1 MALKPVIVAN
11 PHPLVG
17 DGRKYSYVTF
27 LKGETLGEYL
37 QRTGF
42 DIGRG
47 PKSVY
52 VNGQRVPNDKWHLLL
67 PETGD
72 QIVIRTRATGGGNGG
87 KVLRVVA
94 MVALTIVSAGY
105 GAALGGALGFTGS
118 AAAAVGSSLIMIGGS
133 MIINA
138 LLPPPKASMTGI
150 KEKEQSPTYG
160 INAGSNSYNSY
171 GPMIIVF
178 GKHKVVPYFASK
190 PYTTFQGNDQ
200 YLSQA
205 FHFGLQP
212 DLDLQAIRIGSTDIS
227 NYRDVQINRST
238 YDGKLSL
245 VAGNVDTLDGFE
257 LSQGDG
263 WIQRTTPRD
272 TQHISI
278 DVAARLFHINDR
290 GSELQ
295 EKVIFEAQYK
305 PVASSQWLP
314 LGGSYDRVSTHY
326 WSLGRW
332 TTEESVFGGHKV
344 WQQVQ
349 YGSTNPNEHTE
360 GEPLEICHE
369 EFVFTKGFVQK
380 CETYFWRWIT
390 YGIMPW
396 QGRAP
401 NPVTTIIGT
410 GISQLSG
417 SDPQKPTRM
426 TLDVS
431 VSPGQYD
438 VRFKKNSVDISTNRS
453 SNKLTVAQIR
463 CTQTDNADYTGQC
476 RLAVQ
481 IKATSQLNGTI
492 DKLSAIATAKTLIWK
507 NNAWVKAYTS
517 NPAWWYLMWARGM
530 RDKNYNRL
538 YGECLP
544 DNKIDLE
551 AIKSWAAW
559 CDEKGLTF
567 NWVLDRKMSIDDVYH
582 VIARAGRASKTM
594 QGGKLSVIWDSA
606 DIPESNFC
614 TPDNIIA
621 GSFQYHYINTEV
633 ADEIIVNFH
642 NEQKDYEPD
651 VVRQKVPGATQINNP
666 ITLDLEGCTVASQA
680 GREANLLAASQYFH
694 RRQYSWEMDIEGAT
708 ITRGDVVRLTH
719 DLTSWGAS
727 GRFVAY
733 QDGRIT
739 LDAYIEAIDNAW
751 MSIRSPNNKIAH
763 VRVSPVA
770 DTEGDQV
777 YVVGG
782 WPKGDDGKDLIP
794 RPDGNEI
801 DYIWQ
806 YSPTETPGRK
816 VQIKSVRPAGGRNVK
831 FEAID
836 YSREYH
842 ESENNAFIHIPTGT
856 STKALINVFS
866 ISASE
871 LIIDEVNGRVEVTF
885 TWVLS
890 EKSDSNVHLYVNGA
904 PFDSFTTG
912 RYMTSI
918 TAVQGDVI
926 DIEVWPTKEGR
937 GLVERYQYKVNGT
950 LFKIPAIQSLTT
962 ASEIYGIR
970 LYWTIPPVNYIERTE
985 IWYSERADRN
995 TAQKLTDLAYPQQQ
1009 YQQSG
1014 IRAGQVF
1021 YYWVRVVDRFGN
1033 IGPFYPAGDGV
1044 RGAASTNVKEY
1055 SELFKNEFLD
1065 SEVGKQLQESIKILN
1080 GDATTPG
1087 SIAHKVDVVVDAK
1100 VEAERIARTEKDEAL
1115 ASDLSKLD
1123 AKANANASA
1132 IEQEAA
1138 TRANAEGALA
1148 QRITTVQ
1155 ANVDSVDGKA
1165 EKAIVSAQ
1173 TNSKAIAEANGRMS
1187 STITQ
1192 KVEILAN
1199 GQRVFAGTGLG
1210 IESAPNGEGFQSSY
1224 NVWAERFAVWSGTGT
1239 ELFSPFV
1246 VSKGQVFINDAVIDK
1261 LAASKIDATSLSA
1274 ISSNLGVVHA
1284 GIISMNESTVDG
1296 WSYIRSGADKWWG
1309 DNLGGFF
1316 LGKNTVENSR
1326 WFDLTAGG
1334 CRLRMFHNAT
1344 TNRAGA
1350 SLRFA
1355 TANDQSLFYV
1365 DDSGYMRV
1373 DAVDVMGTLQLRG
1386 NAVTTHVSGY
1396 GTDTIYINAPFGGIL
1411 TVFAYKR
1418 GRVRDPSTIKWPNT
1432 DIDLRLY
1439 VSGRHV
1445 ATDSAKM
1452 MYIYANDGKGFGAE
1466 YFEYTPSLNIQWS
1479 GWVSGNGI
1487 EIRAPGATSIVAF
1500 LAAR

>member
-1 MALKPVIVAN
+1 MDLKPVIVAN

-42 DIGRG
+42 DVGRG

-52 VNGQRVPNDKWHLLL
+52 VNGQRVPDDKWHLLL

-94 MVALTIVSAGY
+94 MVALTIISAGY
-105 GAALGGALGFTGS
+105 GAALGGALGFTGTT
-118 AAAAVGSSLIMIGGS
+118 AAAVGSSLIMIGGS

-138 LLPPPKASMTGI
+138 LLPPPKASMTGV
-150 KEKEQSPTYG
+150 KEKEHSPTYG
-160 INAGSNSYNSY
+160 INAGNNSYNSY
-171 GPMIIVF
+171 GPMIVVF

-200 YLSQA
+200 FLSQA

-238 YDGKLSL
+238 YDGKLNL
-245 VAGNVDTLDGFE
+245 VSGNVDTLDGFE
-257 LSQGDG
+257 LAQGDG

-290 GSELQ
+290 GDEGP
-295 EKVIFEAQYK
+295 ETVVYETQYK
-305 PVASSQWLP
+305 SVTSSQWLP
-314 LGGSYDRVSTHY
+314 IGGEYSERSTNY

-332 TTEESVFGGHKV
+332 TTEETIFGGRQV

-349 YGSTNPNEHTE
+349 YGSTDPYEHTE
-360 GEPLEICHE
+360 GEPMEICHE
-369 EFVFTKGFVQK
+369 EFVYLKGFVRT

-390 YGIMPW
+390 YGILPW

-401 NPVTTIIGT
+401 NPIKKILGT
-410 GISQLSG
+410 GISELTG
-417 SDPQKPTRM
+417 SDPQKPTRV
-426 TLDVS
+426 TLDVA
-431 VSPGQYD
+431 VLPGQYD
-438 VRFKKNSVDISTNRS
+438 VRIRKTTEDISTSRS
-453 SNKLTVAQIR
+453 SNKLAVTQIR
-463 CTQTDNADYTGQC
+463 CTQVDNADYTGQC
-476 RLAVQ
+476 RLAVR

-492 DKLSAIATAKTLIWK
+492 DQLSAIASAKTYIWK

-530 RDKNYNRL
+530 RDNSYNRL

-544 DNKIDLE
+544 DSKIDLE

-594 QGGKLSVIWDSA
+594 HGGKLSVIWDSA

-621 GSFQYHYINTEV
+621 GSFQYSYINTEV

-651 VVRQKVPGATQINNP
+651 VVRQKVPGAVQINNP

-727 GRFVAY
+727 GRIMAY
-733 QDGRIT
+733 EGGRIT
-739 LDAYIEAIDNAW
+739 LDSYIEPIDNAW
-751 MSIRSPNNKIAH
+751 MAIRSPNNKIAH
-763 VRVSPVA
+763 IRVSPVV
-770 DTEGDQV
+770 DSDGDQV
-777 YVVGG
+777 YIVGG
-782 WPKGDDGKDLIP
+782 WPRGEDGHDLIP

-836 YSREYH
+836 YLREYH

-856 STKALINVFS
+856 GTKALINVFS

-871 LIIDEVNGRVEVTF
+871 LIIEEVSGRVQVTF

-890 EKSDSNVHLYVNGA
+890 EKSNSEVHLYVNRA
-904 PFDSFTTG
+904 SFDSFNTD

-926 DIEVWPTKEGR
+926 DIEVRPTKEGR
-937 GLVERYQYKVNGT
+937 GLVEHYQYKVNGT

-970 LYWTIPPVNYIERTE
+970 LNWTIPTVNYIERTE
-985 IWYSERADRN
+985 VWYSEQADRN
-995 TAQKLTDLAYPQQQ
+995 SAQKLTDLAYPQQE
-1009 YQQSG
+1009 YRQSG

-1021 YYWVRVVDRFGN
+1021 FYWVRLVDRFGN
-1033 IGPFYPAGDGV
+1033 VGPFYPAGDGI
-1044 RGAASTNVKEY
+1044 RGASSTDVKEY
-1055 SELFKNEFLD
+1055 CELFKNEFLD
-1065 SEVGKQLQESIKILN
+1065 SEVGKRLIDDIDIIR
-1080 GDATTPG
+1080 GDDDTPG
-1087 SIAHKVDVVVDAK
+1087 SIAAAVK
-1100 VEAERIARTEKDEAL
+1100 AESLARDEDIGSL
-1115 ASDLSKLD
+1115 ARQI
-1123 AKANANASA
+1123 N
-1132 IEQEAA
+1132 
-1138 TRANAEGALA
+1138 
-1148 QRITTVQ
+1148 TVQ
-1155 ANVDSVDGKA
+1155 AGIKDVNGKA
-1165 EKAIVSAQ
+1165 EQAIASAQ
-1173 TNSKAIAEANGRMS
+1173 TNSEAIVEANGRMS
-1187 STITQ
+1187 SVITQ
-1192 KVEILAN
+1192 KVQILEN

-1246 VSKGQVFINDAVIDK
+1246 VSKGQVFINDAIIGK
-1261 LAASKIDATSLSA
+1261 LAASKIDATNLSA
-1274 ISSNLGVVHA
+1274 ISSNLGVVSA
-1284 GIISMNESTVDG
+1284 GIISMDAPYTEDG
-1296 WSYIRSGADKWWG
+1296 WSYIRSGNDKWWG
-1309 DNLGGFF
+1309 DNIGGFF
-1316 LGKNTVENSR
+1316 LGKNTKENSR
-1326 WFDLTAGG
+1326 WFDFTAGG
-1334 CRLRMFHNAT
+1334 CRLRMFHNVS
-1344 TNRAGA
+1344 TNRSGA

-1396 GTDTIYINAPFGGIL
+1396 RTSTVYINAPLGGIL

-1418 GRVRDPSTIKWPNT
+1418 GDVWGPTTMRNPNSQV
-1432 DIDLRLY
+1432 DLRLY
-1439 VSGRHV
+1439 VGGKHRS
-1445 ATDSAKM
+1445 TDSATRL
-1452 MYIYANDGKGFGAE
+1452 YTYANEGNGFGTQ

-1487 EIRAPGATSIVAF
+1487 EINAPGATSIVAF
-1500 LAAR
+1500 LAVR